1 MKLSKDTVSKRENFV
16 REAVRAEP
24 RVTGDQL
31 QELLAKHFGKKMR
44 IGRLYELKNQALNDL
59 NHKEKHHGPQ

>member
-44 IGRLYELKNQALNDL
+44 IGRLYELKNQALKAIEEQNR
-59 NHKEKHHGPQ
+59 GT